1 MTVNIGEMPKL
12 TCSYCTYREVCMES
26 DREMTCSDFAKKHD
40 YHDLT
45 AMLNGEDK
53 RIRKAAKR
61 QIKRM
66 TERGVT

>member
-1 MTVNIGEMPKL
+1 MLGF
-12 TCSYCTYREVCMES
+12 C
-26 DREMTCSDFAKKHD
+26 KKHD

>member
-1 MTVNIGEMPKL
+1 MLVLHIQRSLHGIGQGDDML
-12 TCSYCTYREVCMES
+12 GFC
-26 DREMTCSDFAKKHD
+26 KKHD